1 MFTPLNNKEFSF
13 VMNPENEEYKLL
25 QLHFHWRGSEHLING
40 RKFAG
45 ELHMVHQ
52 SKTDQNKLA
61 VLAFFVEVIDLSFSF
76 S

>member
-1 MFTPLNNKEFSF
+1 MWKSPKFIPNAT
-13 VMNPENEEYKLL
+13 KLL
-25 QLHFHWRGSEHLING
+25 QMHFHWRGSEHLVNG

-61 VLAFFVEVIDLSFSF
+61 VLGFLIEVF
-76 S
+76 